1 MAGDHVRVGVRLA
14 GRPED
19 LAEWLA
25 DATAFEAAGV
35 EALVVELDPDARL
48 DPYALTAA
56 LAVLTHR
63 CLLVTSPVPGAD
75 QSRTLTTLAQLSR
88 GRLRILDADGAVA
101 DRTEVALLRPA
112 SGDPAGAE
120 DQLRWCPAPAPESR
134 AAWRS
139 TLDEAIANGHDG
151 IIVAAGPRLL
161 DILRNPDEP
170 GERLDLHLAQG

>member
-1 MAGDHVRVGVRLA
+1 MAADQVRVGVRLA
-14 GRPED
+14 GQPED

-25 DATAFEAAGV
+25 DARAFEAAGA
-35 EALVVELDPDARL
+35 EALVVEPDPDAPL
-48 DPYALTAA
+48 DPYTLTAA

-63 CLLVTSPVPGAD
+63 CLLVTPPAEEPD
-75 QSRTLTTLAQLSR
+75 RSRALTTLAMLSR
-88 GRLRILDADGAVA
+88 GRLRTLTGDGEVVRLHRVAADAAGPADGR
-101 DRTEVALLRPA
+101 D
-112 SGDPAGAE
+112 
-120 DQLRWCPAPAPESR
+120 WCPVPTPEGR

-139 TLDEAIANGHDG
+139 ALEEAAANGHQG